1 MRTIRPGL
9 GLIGICSMASASSL
23 RGNVGDAVLLPGAD
37 SVGQCFD
44 ILYSSRDG
52 IEHATAALFDYE
64 LNKTTLD
71 SEFKYPW
78 VA

>member
-9 GLIGICSMASASSL
+9 GLIVICSMASASSL
-23 RGNVGDAVLLPGAD
+23 RGYVGDAALLPGAD

-52 IEHATAALFDYE
+52 IEHATAALFDCE
-64 LNKTTLD
+64 LNQTTLD
-71 SEFKYPW
+71 GEFKYPW